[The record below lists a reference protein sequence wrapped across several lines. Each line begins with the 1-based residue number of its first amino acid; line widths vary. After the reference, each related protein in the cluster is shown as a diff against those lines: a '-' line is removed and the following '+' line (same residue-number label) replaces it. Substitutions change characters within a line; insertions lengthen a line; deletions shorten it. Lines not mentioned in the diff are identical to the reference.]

1 MSSSSIT
8 DSTSPIQHRDIRSAA
23 QGFKRDKDANTKWA
37 NGIRPGAGVSFKNL
51 YNDEL
56 VSGSEA
62 QSEKVRPHKQWSQ
75 KYISLVSLCRE
86 RKLTE
91 LFSSSNGSHKTHANK
106 NPKPTSHATYIFGGA
121 SGRLDRKV
129 DASLEVNDHGT
140 STLSKSLLDL
150 LPQHANNTNASI
162 QTALRDASG
171 DAGAIYSFDNKASP
185 SGSVALG
192 NLVEKAEKKWMNEQ
206 TERIVKGEYEVLD
219 GEGETTVLKGKKR
232 SPKQKASKILAQD
245 VVEDD
250 GFELI

>member
-1 MSSSSIT
+1 MSSTSTT

-56 VSGSEA
+56 ISGSEA

-75 KYISLVSLCRE
+75 NE
-86 RKLTE
+86 RKLNE
-91 LFSSSNGSHKTHANK
+91 LFSSSNGNHKTHANK

-129 DASLEVNDHGT
+129 DASLEVNDHAT
-140 STLSKSLLDL
+140 STLSKSLFDL
-150 LPQHANNTNASI
+150 LPQHANNTNGSI
-162 QTALRDASG
+162 QTALRDVSG
-171 DAGAIYSFDNKASP
+171 DAGVIYSFDNKASP

-206 TERIVKGEYEVLD
+206 TERIVQGEYEVLD
-219 GEGETTVLKGKKR
+219 GEGETTVLKGKKK
-232 SPKQKASKILAQD
+232 SPKQKAAKILAQD

>member
-1 MSSSSIT
+1 MSTTSAT

-51 YNDEL
+51 YNNEL

-75 KYISLVSLCRE
+75 N
-86 RKLTE
+86 
-91 LFSSSNGSHKTHANK
+91 SNGNHKSHANK
-106 NPKPTSHATYIFGGA
+106 NPRTTSHATYVFGAA

-129 DASLEVNDHGT
+129 DASLEVNDYTT
-140 STLSKSLLDL
+140 STLSKSLIDL
-150 LPQHANNTNASI
+150 LPQHANNTNTSI
-162 QTALRDASG
+162 QTALRDVSG
-171 DAGAIYSFDNKASP
+171 DAGVIYSFDNKASP

-192 NLVEKAEKKWMNEQ
+192 NLVEIAEKKWMSEQ
-206 TERIVKGEYEVLD
+206 TERIVNGEYEVLD
-219 GEGETTVLKGKKR
+219 GEGETTVLKGRKR
-232 SPKQKASKILAQD
+232 SPKQKASKIQAQD
-245 VVEDD
+245 AIEDD